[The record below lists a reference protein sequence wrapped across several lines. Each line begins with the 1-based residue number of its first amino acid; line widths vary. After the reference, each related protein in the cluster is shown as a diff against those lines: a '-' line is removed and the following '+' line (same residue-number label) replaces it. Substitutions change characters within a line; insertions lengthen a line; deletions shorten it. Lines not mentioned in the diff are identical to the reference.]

1 MEDKVDLI
9 ELPKNDRYRS
19 FMILLY
25 IDTTSYNIDDVMFE
39 IRGFKQYAYIHH
51 LPETDEKKEHYHLYI
66 HLDSACT
73 ISSVSKRLGVP
84 INYIQHVRSERAC
97 LRYLTHIDYP
107 EKKQY
112 SIDEVVSSKNMERKI
127 IKAHNDV
134 EDETTIIDTIYKFI
148 IDLKNNY
155 DYYDGVMQLIKFVN
169 INCYDSIYKRYRLEF
184 KEFMN
189 EIYFSHSL

>member
-1 MEDKVDLI
+1 MEEKVDLI
-9 ELPKNDRYRS
+9 ELPKNDRFRS

-25 IDTTSYNIDDVMFE
+25 KDTSSYNFDDVLFE
-39 IRGFKQYAYIHH
+39 IRGFKYFAFIHH
-51 LPETDEKKEHYHLYI
+51 LPETDEKKDHYHLYI

-84 INYIQHVRSERAC
+84 SNYIQNVRSERAC

-112 SIDEVVSSKNMERKI
+112 GVEEVVCSKNMERKI

-155 DYYDGVMQLIKFVN
+155 DYYDAVMQLIKFVN
-169 INCYDSIYKRYRLEF
+169 INCYDSIYKRYRIEF

-189 EIYFSHSL
+189 EIFFSHSL